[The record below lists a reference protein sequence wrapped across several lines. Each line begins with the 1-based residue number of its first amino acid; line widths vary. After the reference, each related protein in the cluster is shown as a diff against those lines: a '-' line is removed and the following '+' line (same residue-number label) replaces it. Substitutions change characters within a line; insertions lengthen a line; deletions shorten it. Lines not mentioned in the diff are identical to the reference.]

1 MCHLPRHHARSAGAA
16 LLSLLLLSCIAAE
29 AQNPP
34 LAEVA
39 RQEAERRKATKASPR
54 ILTNQ
59 DLPKITGRPSAPA
72 AAATPD
78 APLAADKADAVAP
91 APEAEKLEKNE
102 TWWRLR
108 IAEPRDALRRNEIL
122 LDALQAR
129 VNGLTSE
136 FVARDDPY
144 QRARIGDDRQKA
156 ILELERVHAEVD
168 AAKKAIDEIEEEA
181 RRAGVPPG
189 WLR

>member
-1 MCHLPRHHARSAGAA
+1 MCHLPRHHARSAGAG
-16 LLSLLLLSCIAAE
+16 LLSFLLLSFVPAA

-39 RQEAERRKATKASPR
+39 RQEAERRKATRTAPR

-59 DLPKITGRPSAPA
+59 DLPKIARPAPA
-72 AAATPD
+72 ASAGAAPD
-78 APLAADKADAVAP
+78 APPAPDKGDAAASVPEADKV
-91 APEAEKLEKNE
+91 EKNE

-108 IAEPRDALRRNEIL
+108 IAEPRDTLRRNEVL

-156 ILELERVHAEVD
+156 ILEMERVRAEVD